1 MRSERDVGRNGHGV
15 GDGRRQGE
23 HGQHGRH
30 GMQGF
35 HRGSLEKVCSVSVAR
50 RMPRL
55 TRETLTGAAIEEAR
69 GSRIAC

>member
-1 MRSERDVGRNGHGV
+1 
-15 GDGRRQGE
+15 
-23 HGQHGRH
+23 
-30 GMQGF
+30 MQGF